1 MSGDRT
7 ALLFSQRSGRGTSR
21 SCAAQ
26 TAGGTTSCTSSSV
39 HYGTAAAIRAE
50 RAKTLDAA
58 FAAFADRFRG
68 PRPHPPKLPTAAS
81 INDPSE
87 NHSYGTNSE

>member
-1 MSGDRT
+1 VGHHE
-7 ALLFSQRSGRGTSR
+7 
-21 SCAAQ
+21 AAQ
-26 TAGGTTSCTSSSV
+26 RRPRGVLRAVHHHRSTTAPPPRSD
-39 HYGTAAAIRAE
+39 AE
-50 RAKTLDAA
+50 HAKTLDAA
-58 FAAFADRFRG
+58 FAANPDRFRG